1 MVPFLFQF
9 ISRADDGS
17 YVLEKGGYVVFGIAI
32 FLLICIAAAIMSSK
46 DKGDS
51 RRAVRLSVS
60 AISIALAFITSY
72 IQLFKLPWGGS
83 VTLFSM
89 FFVCFVGYLYG
100 PSTGI
105 TAAFAFGILQFLQSG
120 GSYILSIPQVL
131 FDYILAFAA
140 LGIAGFFYKAK
151 KGLIIGYI
159 AGCIGRGVFA
169 SIAGYLYW
177 MDYMPESF
185 PKKLAFLY
193 PLAYNYS
200 YILIEMAFTL
210 VILSI
215 PSVRKAIRRIA
226 FEATRED

>member
-100 PSTGI
+100 PSTGL

-151 KGLIIGYI
+151 NGLIIGYI
-159 AGCIGRGVFA
+159 AGCFGRGVFA

-193 PLAYNYS
+193 PIAYNYS
-200 YILIEMAFTL
+200 YILIEMALTL
-210 VILSI
+210 VLLAI
-215 PSVRKAIRRIA
+215 PSVRKSIKRIA
-226 FEATRED
+226 FEATKKD

>member
-51 RRAVRLSVS
+51 RRAVRLTVS

-151 KGLIIGYI
+151 NGLIIGYI

-193 PLAYNYS
+193 PVAYNFS
-200 YILIEMAFTL
+200 YILIEMALTL
-210 VILSI
+210 VLLAI
-215 PSVRKAIRRIA
+215 PSVRKSIKRIA
-226 FEATRED
+226 FEATKKD

>member
-51 RRAVRLSVS
+51 RRAVRLTVS

-151 KGLIIGYI
+151 NGLIIGYI

-193 PLAYNYS
+193 PVAYNFS
-200 YILIEMAFTL
+200 YILIEMALTL
-210 VILSI
+210 ILLAI
-215 PSVRKAIRRIA
+215 PSVRKSIKRIA
-226 FEATRED
+226 FEATKKD

>member
-151 KGLIIGYI
+151 NGLIIGYI

-193 PLAYNYS
+193 PVAYNFS
-200 YILIEMAFTL
+200 YILIEMALTL
-210 VILSI
+210 ILLAI
-215 PSVRKAIRRIA
+215 PSVRKSIKRIA
-226 FEATRED
+226 FEATKKD

>member
-9 ISRADDGS
+9 ISRAEDGS

-51 RRAVRLSVS
+51 RRAVRLTVS

-151 KGLIIGYI
+151 NGLIIGYI

-193 PLAYNYS
+193 PIAYNYS
-200 YILIEMAFTL
+200 YILIEMALTL
-210 VILSI
+210 VLLAI
-215 PSVRKAIRRIA
+215 PSVQKAIKRIS
-226 FEATRED
+226 FEAKNKD

>member
-1 MVPFLFQF
+1 MFPILLQF
-9 ISRADDGS
+9 ISRSEDGS
-17 YVLEKGGYVVFGIAI
+17 YVLEKAGFVVFGIAI
-32 FLLICIAAAIMSSK
+32 FLLICVSAAIMTRK
-46 DKGDS
+46 DKNDS
-51 RRAVRLSVS
+51 RRAVRLTVS

-100 PSTGI
+100 PSAGI
-105 TAAFAFGILQFLQSG
+105 TAAFAYGILQFLQSG

-151 KGLIIGYI
+151 NGLIIGFI
-159 AGCIGRGVFA
+159 AGCIARGVFA

-215 PSVRKAIRRIA
+215 PSVRKAIKRIA